1 MKICSTSLATVTSL
15 VLGAVSLSHGL
26 LVSQR
31 LTSSFRAGSC
41 SPLWARRPFITG
53 NWKLNPS
60 TKDEAMT
67 LAKGIA
73 ASVSEKSPCDVAL
86 FVPFPF
92 IECVQEAV
100 GGRLIVGA
108 EVRCY

>member
-1 MKICSTSLATVTSL
+1 MKICCTSLATIISF
-15 VLGAVSLSHGL
+15 VLGSISFSHGFT
-26 LVSQR
+26 VSQR
-31 LTSSFRAGSC
+31 LTSSFRTGSW

-60 TKDEAMT
+60 TKDEALT
-67 LAKGIA
+67 LAKEIA
-73 ASVSEKSPCDVAL
+73 ASVNEKSPCDVAL

-108 EVRCY
+108 EVRRC